1 MVTNE
6 TQNNQLKRLRIDHAW
21 SQLTEHTDHTQYST
35 PKYSP
40 DGKWIATSMW
50 HQGQRDLWI
59 LDADANPVRQ
69 LTNDWALDTEPR
81 WSPDGR
87 TLYFSSDRTGI
98 YNIFA
103 IDLET
108 ETLYQVTN
116 VRTGAFTPSINH
128 AEDTLLF
135 TVYHHW
141 GYGIAQMP
149 IDRNQWIE
157 VENITPRQKM
167 LTLLT

>member
-1 MVTNE
+1 MTG
-6 TQNNQLKRLRIDHAW
+6 H
-21 SQLTEHTDHTQYST
+21 
-35 PKYSP
+35 
-40 DGKWIATSMW
+40 
-50 HQGQRDLWI
+50 
-59 LDADANPVRQ
+59 
-69 LTNDWALDTEPR
+69 LDTEPR

-157 VENITPRQKM
+157 VENITPEAEDALHTSHLIPESLKELPKGDTGPRPMRNQ
-167 LTLLT
+167 TGGSGGQS